1 MSKSKDNNE
10 DENKQ
15 IEQESGAKKKLQAF
29 RDLRQAVESND
40 RNAVGRVIAADNN
53 TKEIREHILSARDDD
68 GNTLLHIAAS
78 KGLAES
84 TKGLVDWGADIY
96 SENNNRQT
104 AIELAESLNRGW
116 GGFAANVATAGFAG
130 YADTTEVQEVLK
142 DAQVK
147 FQEKNKLAQTVSN
160 FNELPADDVVDQDG
174 KKDFRGDLEKE
185 EKDLKNQIIN
195 GKEKDFRG
203 DLEKEEKDLK
213 NQIINGKE
221 KEKKIQKNEL
231 KKRQAK
237 LGKQIRKDRLARI
250 FGGEVSGQTREE
262 LRETQK
268 MLGRV
273 IRSDQ
278 MTGVVDKVMKSA
290 ANLKKKLL
298 KGKSR

>member
-1 MSKSKDNNE
+1 MSKSKANNE

-195 GKEKDFRG
+195 GKEK
-203 DLEKEEKDLK
+203 
-213 NQIINGKE
+213 
-221 KEKKIQKNEL
+221 EKKIQKNEL

-278 MTGVVDKVMKSA
+278 RTGVIDKVVQSTS
-290 ANLKKKLL
+290 NLKKKLL